1 MSDRLEVKAGGDLLP
16 FLIAEL
22 NNWSRKK
29 IKQRLQG
36 GCVMVNGNP
45 ILRHD
50 HLLVTGDK
58 VEVTA
63 VEKRRQVAKGHLE
76 VLYSDREIIAV
87 NKPEG
92 LLSVASSRENRD
104 HALFI
109 LRNQLSRP
117 RRPVKLWPV
126 NRLDRDTSGVLL
138 FATSHDMR
146 EAVAALWDK
155 AEKTYLAV
163 VEGCPTLEEGTIDQ
177 PLRMDHEEYRMH
189 VGPHEQAK
197 RAVTHYKCVRTT
209 ENRSLVE
216 LKLETGRQHQ
226 LRAHMAWLGHAI
238 VGDKRYGNDGPRMGL
253 HALRLTIIHPN
264 SGKRLLFDAPPPENF
279 MALLR

>member
-1 MSDRLEVKAGGDLLP
+1 MSDKLTVKEGGDLLP
-16 FLIAEL
+16 FLIGAL

-36 GCVMVNGNP
+36 GCVLVNENP
-45 ILRHD
+45 VLRHD
-50 HLLVTGDK
+50 HLLVAGDQI
-58 VEVTA
+58 EVTG
-63 VEKRRQVAKGHLE
+63 VVKRRQVAKGQLE
-76 VLYSDREIIAV
+76 VLFSDREIIAV

-92 LLSVASSRENRD
+92 LLSVASLRENRD

-117 RRPVKLWPV
+117 RHPVKLWPV

-138 FATSHDMR
+138 FATSLSMR

-163 VEGCPTLEEGTIDQ
+163 VEGCPALEAGTIDQ
-177 PLRMDHEEYRMH
+177 PLRMDHDEYRMH
-189 VGPHEQAK
+189 VGAHDQAK
-197 RAVTHYKCVRTT
+197 RAVTHYKRVRTT
-209 ENRSLVE
+209 QNRSLVE

-226 LRAHMAWLGHAI
+226 LRAHLAWLGHAI
-238 VGDKRYGNDGPRMGL
+238 VGDARYGNNGSRMGL
-253 HALRLTIIHPN
+253 HALRLTILHPN
-264 SGKRLLFDAPPPENF
+264 SGKRLSFEAPPPENF